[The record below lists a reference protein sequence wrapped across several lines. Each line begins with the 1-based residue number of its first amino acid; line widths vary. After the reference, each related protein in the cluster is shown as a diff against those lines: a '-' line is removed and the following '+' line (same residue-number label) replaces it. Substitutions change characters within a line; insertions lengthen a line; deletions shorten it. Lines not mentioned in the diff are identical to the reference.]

1 MDMSSPFLN
10 LGTPLSVP
18 SQPDPIEE
26 QHLQE
31 LQRHLQPSPV
41 QPQQH
46 DTVHQSPQNQHLQQ
60 QRTGVSVIQP
70 YLTNSGLTPQ
80 PQSIMQPQTPV
91 FHTKKLSFIYC
102 HYFFLPTY
110 I

>member
-1 MDMSSPFLN
+1 MSSPFLN

-31 LQRHLQPSPV
+31 LQRHLQPSPI

-46 DTVHQSPQNQHLQQ
+46 DNVHQSPQNQHLQQ

-80 PQSIMQPQTPV
+80 PQSIIQPQTPV
-91 FHTKKLSFIYC
+91 LHVDKLWFNY
-102 HYFFLPTY
+102 YNKY
-110 I
+110 II

>member
-1 MDMSSPFLN
+1 MSSPFLN

-31 LQRHLQPSPV
+31 LQRHLQPSPI

-60 QRTGVSVIQP
+60 QRTTVSVIQP
-70 YLTNSGLTPQ
+70 YSLTSQ
-80 PQSIMQPQTPV
+80 PPIIQPQTPV
-91 FHTKKLSFIYC
+91 FNVDYSSILFK
-102 HYFFLPTY
+102 Y
-110 I
+110 ILFQIA